1 MYELNSPKKHKTKAD
16 KYYREKEK
24 YPPSRSKEK
33 GYAVEPRNYGNDD
46 RVYPE

>member
-1 MYELNSPKKHKTKAD
+1 LNSPKKHKTKGE

-33 GYAVEPRNYGNDD
+33 GYVVDHRNYGTDD
-46 RVYPE
+46 RGYPD